1 MEILIFLWALE
12 KLSNSLY
19 CSFNKHFLQS
29 CWYYLKFRI
38 RGIQND
44 FIINNYVTEVIY
56 MIFWYA
62 RYFEYCIY
70 FLKLCFYFLNLRK
83 ESLSLIKQI
92 STSTIIF
99 TYTCLDVSPG
109 EGLEIRECSRIGS
122 FLEPSYACLGEPN
135 LHGCRFGQG
144 SVRKEAMK
152 GGGPF
157 VITAEDPG
165 AAPAIDILPALI
177 GSPHLNTEQVG
188 PQICQG
194 HPPSAHTHI
203 PTSLHRYPSP
213 CFPHIQP
220 GRRVTGYQS
229 GRHLPSCSHLYIDRV
244 HCCRLDSDRRTRHRK
259 QPRAHLTASTSS
271 CTWRR
276 RL

>member
-19 CSFNKHFLQS
+19 CSFNKHFLQP

-44 FIINNYVTEVIY
+44 FTINNYVTEVIY

-122 FLEPSYACLGEPN
+122 FLEPSYACLGEPWVQIWPRICKERG
-135 LHGCRFGQG
+135 HEGWRAFCHHCRRPRGCSSHRYSACTHWEPSSQHRASRASDMPGTSTLSSHPHPHVTAQVSFSMLPAYTAGEEG
-144 SVRKEAMK
+144 NRVSVR
-152 GGGPF
+152 
-157 VITAEDPG
+157 
-165 AAPAIDILPALI
+165 
-177 GSPHLNTEQVG
+177 
-188 PQICQG
+188 
-194 HPPSAHTHI
+194 
-203 PTSLHRYPSP
+203 
-213 CFPHIQP
+213 
-220 GRRVTGYQS
+220 
-229 GRHLPSCSHLYIDRV
+229 
-244 HCCRLDSDRRTRHRK
+244 
-259 QPRAHLTASTSS
+259 
-271 CTWRR
+271 
-276 RL
+276 